1 MHQRVFGRFV
11 ALFLVLALLMPWTAI
26 AVHAQDAAALAAR
39 QAELQSAIHGA
50 RSARGMIVND
60 QAALSQIRL
69 KPVRLNDGSY
79 MLRAYDTVSGQ
90 YTNVSHPTLKAQLR
104 DVMSQRFTTAGEA
117 QASAGAYKGHL
128 TRTANQLEGTY
139 RGRLGGLQNQ
149 LNRVE
154 ATINQPAP
162 KPVTDSPAAPRNGTA
177 TELPKPANDN
187 APTTTRTTRTARS
200 TGSGGSGAPNP
211 VPETT
216 ATGTNATA
224 ANGTNAAPKPVT
236 ETTATGAG
244 APKPVANAEVPQS
257 GRVAGE
263 GTSAKPSAPSETTAP
278 ASTPAAPTTRMGMI
292 RDAAK
297 SSVKSSV
304 RMIPLMLATGIG
316 VDLANQYRQS
326 GSISVTS
333 AIANTMS
340 TEFVMAMGGSVAG
353 GTVGNVLA
361 SVLPGGPFVRAA
373 LTIGGAALGANFAS
387 GAEIDWGR
395 LAFTTA
401 LTAAATLIVPGGI
414 IGLAAVTATG
424 FGADWLY
431 DKLFGKKSTPPA
443 ARPPINNTP
452 IPVPYGSPNP
462 NPPPPTQVPTP
473 TPTPTQVVQPP
484 VQNPPPMVPPPA
496 QKPPMT
502 PDKTDPWSD
511 LPVTGGIPP
520 RQY

>member
-11 ALFLVLALLMPWTAI
+11 ALFLVLALLMPWTTV
-26 AVHAQDAAALAAR
+26 AVWAQDAAALAAR
-39 QAELQSAIHGA
+39 QAELESAIHGA

-60 QAALSQIRL
+60 QTALAQIRL

-79 MLRAYDTVSGQ
+79 MLRAYDTVSGR

-154 ATINQPAP
+154 ATINTPAP

-187 APTTTRTTRTARS
+187 APTTTRTTRTTRTARS

-216 ATGTNATA
+216 AT
-224 ANGTNAAPKPVT
+224 V
-236 ETTATGAG
+236 AG

-263 GTSAKPSAPSETTAP
+263 GTSPKPTAPSETSAP
-278 ASTPAAPTTRMGMI
+278 VNTPAAPTTRMGMI

-316 VDLANQYRQS
+316 VDLANQYRQN

-340 TEFVMAMGGSVAG
+340 TEFVMAMGGSVVG

-361 SVLPGGPFVRAA
+361 SVLPGGPFVKAA

-414 IGLAAVTATG
+414 LGLAAVTATG

-443 ARPPINNTP
+443 ARPPINTTP
-452 IPVPYGSPNP
+452 IPVPHGSPNP

-484 VQNPPPMVPPPA
+484 VQNPPPMMPPPA

-511 LPVTGGIPP
+511 LPVTGGIAP